1 MGRASLL
8 VPALLG
14 ALAGPVVAQ
23 ERTGKIELRAGAELG
38 VVRTDVSSESSTD
51 VGPLVTGQIGFAV
64 TPGVDLTVDVVWQPF
79 EAENPLGFEQY
90 TAVSVLGGAQ
100 LGLGGSKRTF
110 VRPAVGAAFSSWSG
124 EDPWVES
131 NTNVAFGLWAGYEF
145 PLRAKLGLVPEA
157 GVLIWG
163 GDELTS
169 VTFSIGASIVP
180 VGARRRE

>member
-1 MGRASLL
+1 MGRAFLL
-8 VPALLG
+8 VLVLVA
-14 ALAGPVVAQ
+14 ALAGPAVAQ
-23 ERTGKIELRAGAELG
+23 ERMGKIELRAGAALG
-38 VVRTDVSSESSTD
+38 IVKTDVSSESSTD
-51 VGPLVTGQIGFAV
+51 VGPLVIGQVGYAV
-64 TPGVDLTVDVVWQPF
+64 TAGVDLTVDVVWQPF

-100 LGLGGSKRTF
+100 IGLGGSKRTF

-131 NTNVAFGLWAGYEF
+131 DTNFAFGLWAGHEF
-145 PLRAKLGLVPEA
+145 PLGAKLGLVPEA

-169 VTFSIGASIVP
+169 VTFSIGASVVP
-180 VGARRRE
+180 VGARRRT